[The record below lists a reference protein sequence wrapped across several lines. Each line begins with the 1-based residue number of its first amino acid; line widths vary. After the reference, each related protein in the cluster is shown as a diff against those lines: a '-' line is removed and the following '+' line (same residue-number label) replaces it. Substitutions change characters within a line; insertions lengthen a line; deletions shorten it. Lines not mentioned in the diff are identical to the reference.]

1 MLIGSKDSCLSLAL
15 KLMKIFY
22 LINFHLMANRRLSYA
37 YKNLYPI
44 AINPDRENES

>member
-1 MLIGSKDSCLSLAL
+1 
-15 KLMKIFY
+15 
-22 LINFHLMANRRLSYA
+22 MANRRLSYA